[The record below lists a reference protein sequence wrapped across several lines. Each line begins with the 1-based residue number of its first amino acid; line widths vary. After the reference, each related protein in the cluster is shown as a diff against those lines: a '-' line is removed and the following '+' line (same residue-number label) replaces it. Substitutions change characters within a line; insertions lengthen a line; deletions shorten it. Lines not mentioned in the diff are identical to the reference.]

1 MKNREK
7 RMIKHIKVWLA
18 AALLAVAIAGSANAA
33 FVQSFSYD
41 TSSVAG
47 NQGYIEF
54 EFNPL
59 ASYEHGSA
67 AVYYFSDGSGTVGQ
81 VIDRE
86 GTNLG
91 TLTGDPADPNN
102 LNFSAVPPLSRY
114 VQSIVFGNS
123 ISFTVSICCSDSLFS
138 LALQDEFRASL
149 LTTNS
154 NGHLLE
160 ITSGGD
166 CNTCTVNST
175 PTPVPTAA
183 WLLGSGLLGLVGL
196 RRRQA

>member
-1 MKNREK
+1 
-7 RMIKHIKVWLA
+7 MIKQIKVLLVA
-18 AALLAVAIAGSANAA
+18 GLLAVSTAGSANAA

-47 NQGYIEF
+47 NNGYIVF
-54 EFNPL
+54 EFDPL
-59 ASYEHGSA
+59 LSNEHA
-67 AVYYFSDGSGTVGQ
+67 TAMVYNFSDGTGSLGLVTERV
-81 VIDRE
+81 

-91 TLTGDPADPNN
+91 TLSGNPSDVNN

-114 VQSIVFGNS
+114 VQSILFGDS

-138 LALQDEFRASL
+138 LALKESYPSVESI

-154 NGHLLE
+154 NGHILE
-160 ITSGGD
+160 ITSGGNCD
-166 CNTCTVNST
+166 TCTVSST
-175 PTPVPTAA
+175 PTPIPAAA
-183 WLLGSGLLGLVGL
+183 WLLASGLLGLIGL